1 MQPQLKF
8 QALAEKIYQA
18 SLERFRG
25 RVPFDFPQAASTT
38 FQKLSQ
44 FVLLRFQT
52 VQTRL
57 QFLRETFE
65 FAL

>member
-1 MQPQLKF
+1 MQPDLKF
-8 QALAEKIYQA
+8 QALSEKTYQA
-18 SLERFRG
+18 SLERFCG
-25 RVPFDFPQAASTT
+25 CVSFAFLKAASAS
-38 FQKLSQ
+38 FQELSQ
-44 FVLLRFQT
+44 FVLLLFQT